1 MPMEIEGWD
10 HARWTST
17 AAFPT
22 RNAPF
27 AGLGAVV
34 LPGAE
39 KKLAQN
45 TTQGLK
51 LIIRRCVESKFM
63 AMGAGGVGGGAM
75 YRAPTA
81 EEVAL
86 SVVPKLQELGFE
98 VVGEPKYMLDD
109 NPVWMYR
116 KVGKPLCKYELY
128 LGSGPFTGLTT
139 GTCQDKPTVENKIKF
154 APMSIYQ
161 WSADIRPVERELTEE
176 KQREVLR
183 VMRESHEVLG
193 KISGLCIMAFKRTGK
208 PFLVD
213 PVPVP
218 DPPTPNKSFF
228 GTTALIIGLAL
239 AGMTFIKRT

>member
-39 KKLAQN
+39 KKLPSN
-45 TTQGLK
+45 TTPGLK
-51 LIIRRCVESKFM
+51 ITIRKCVESKFM
-63 AMGAGGVGGGAM
+63 ASGAGGVGGGEM
-75 YRAPTA
+75 YRMPTKD
-81 EEVAL
+81 EVTL
-86 SVVPKLQELGFE
+86 SVVPKLEELGFE
-98 VVGEPKYMLDD
+98 VVGEPVFVQDAS
-109 NPVWMYR
+109 PVWMFR
-116 KVGKPLCKYELY
+116 KVNKPLCAYQLY
-128 LGSGPFTGLTT
+128 MGAGPFKGLTY
-139 GTCQDKPTVENKIKF
+139 TCFKTPSVEDKIKF
-154 APMSIYQ
+154 APRAVYQ
-161 WSADIRPVERELTEE
+161 WTVAIRPTDRELTEE
-176 KQREVLR
+176 RGREVLR
-183 VMRESHEVLG
+183 VMRESHQVLG
-193 KISGLCIMAFKRTGK
+193 KISGLCGLGFGRTRK
-208 PFLVD
+208 PFKVE

>member
-34 LPGAE
+34 PPGA
-39 KKLAQN
+39 KKKKVAQN
-45 TTQGLK
+45 TTPGLQI
-51 LIIRRCVESKFM
+51 LIRKCVESKFM
-63 AMGAGGVGGGAM
+63 ASGAGGVGGGAV
-75 YRAPTA
+75 YRMPTE
-81 EEVAL
+81 EEVYL

-98 VVGEPKYMLDD
+98 VVGKPKFVYDD
-109 NPVWMYR
+109 NPVWMFR
-116 KVGKPLCKYELY
+116 KIGKALCKYELY
-128 LGSGPFTGLTT
+128 MGSGPFAGIIYA
-139 GTCQDKPTVENKIKF
+139 CFDKPSLEDKIKF
-154 APMSIYQ
+154 APRAVYQ
-161 WSADIRPVERELTEE
+161 WSAAIRPIDRQLPEERT
-176 KQREVLR
+176 REVLR

-193 KISGLCIMAFKRTGK
+193 KIGGLCGLGFGRTRK
-208 PFLVD
+208 PFKV
-213 PVPVP
+213 VPIEVP